1 MLRQFPLGER
11 SQQKLSS
18 PPNQRL
24 TRLIQQI
31 ERGRTTGQ
39 YTYTRHLIDYQL
51 QYAAYLGNI
60 LSLINC
66 QQIDSLKQMTI
77 ISHSPPLQQ
86 SQGVVVF
93 PIEQ

>member
-24 TRLIQQI
+24 IRLIQQI

-51 QYAAYLGNI
+51 QYNTALPGLRFSTTFVCKA
-60 LSLINC
+60 LSIVSIFFLSFAKRYFVSKAI
-66 QQIDSLKQMTI
+66 
-77 ISHSPPLQQ
+77 P
-86 SQGVVVF
+86 
-93 PIEQ
+93 